1 MKELQSLLEKVRQ
14 SGIDTTKESTHKHI
28 YFQDGLNVSYQIK
41 INRFGE
47 GVVFN
52 ALVLINVND
61 KNIKCWGCTKTEEN
75 RLVVEWFAEQHE
87 RYYASKELIE
97 GIEAHRIE
105 KMFDL

>member
-14 SGIDTTKESTHKHI
+14 SGIDVTKKSTHKHI
-28 YFQDGLNVSYQIK
+28 YFQDGLNVSYRIE
-41 INRFGE
+41 INRVGE
-47 GVVFN
+47 GAVFN
-52 ALVLINVND
+52 ALVLINFNG
-61 KNIKCWGCTKTEEN
+61 KNIKFWGCTETEEN
-75 RLVVEWFAEQHE
+75 RLVVEWFDEQYE